1 MSRARN
7 IKPGF
12 FKNETLAECHP
23 LARILFQG
31 LWCEAD
37 REGRLEDR
45 PRRLKA
51 EYLPYDDA
59 DADELLESLASRGF
73 ILRYEVRGSRYI
85 QVLAF
90 AKHQNPHIKES
101 ASTIPA
107 PCEQGVDSVDESSC
121 NSANTVQA
129 QCKHSASRADSP
141 FLIPDSLKEQHPSD
155 VCQQAKPAD
164 PCPHEAIIALW
175 AEVLPELR
183 QPRTWIGARRDHLRA
198 RWRESRER
206 QSLEWWRELFGYVR
220 QSDFLMGRVQSR
232 DRRPFDCGLDWLV
245 MPANF
250 AKVID
255 GNYHATEA
263 A

>member
-1 MSRARN
+1 MNYYERHLGDYARDTAHLSLLEHGVYTLLLDRYYATEQPIPADQAHRIARARSRDE
-7 IKPGF
+7 KAAVDAV
-12 FKNETLAECHP
+12 LAEFFT
-23 LARILFQG
+23 LIDGAYRNRRADGEVSRMQAKI
-31 LWCEAD
+31 EAQ
-37 REGRLEDR
+37 RANGKRGGR
-45 PRRLKA
+45 PRKSDYLETKGETQGKPTGFDRVNPAETQPKA
-51 EYLPYDDA
+51 LQTPDSSIYLPTEDC
-59 DADELLESLASRGF
+59 R
-73 ILRYEVRGSRYI
+73 
-85 QVLAF
+85 
-90 AKHQNPHIKES
+90 
-101 ASTIPA
+101 
-107 PCEQGVDSVDESSC
+107 
-121 NSANTVQA
+121 
-129 QCKHSASRADSP
+129 
-141 FLIPDSLKEQHPSD
+141 
-155 VCQQAKPAD
+155 QAKPAD